1 MALFGSLGSALTGLT
16 ELARTAAPLA
26 TTAAAF
32 AAPGAQAPLLQKV
45 GAAGAALQSMPMAQ
59 QGQAVAIDQAMQT
72 VPQETQGSGTIT
84 QDLRMLPGMGGAYG
98 PLIDRFLGGARQMAP
113 GVGGALAY
121 EGGAQILDY
130 LSGDSMRAGMAP
142 IVNGRKLR
150 VTRKMKSQVKQAVDL
165 IGIEATAASMGVDN
179 SVVLYILTHKLRN
192 DGPYVTKAAVRK
204 TKSTVKKLKA
214 MCDMYDDLR
223 PPAKR
228 SAPTRRRTSSTTLIK
243 N

>member
-1 MALFGSLGSALTGLT
+1 MALFGSLGTALTGLT

-45 GAAGAALQSMPMAQ
+45 GAAGAALQAMPMTQ
-59 QGQAVAIDQAMQT
+59 QGQATAVDLAGGF
-72 VPQETQGSGTIT
+72 PQEQALSGEVGPMQG
-84 QDLRMLPGMGGAYG
+84 RMLPGMGGAYG
-98 PLIDRFLGGARQMAP
+98 PLIDRFLGTARQAAP
-113 GVGGALAY
+113 GVGGALAF

-130 LSGDSMRAGMAP
+130 LGSGSMQAGMAP

-150 VTRKMKSQVKQAVDL
+150 VTRKLKSQVKQAVDL
-165 IGIEATAASMGVDN
+165 IGIEATAASMGVNTD
-179 SVVLYILTHKLRN
+179 VVLYILTHKLRN

-204 TKSTVKKLKA
+204 TRSTIKKMKT

-228 SAPTRRRTSSTTLIK
+228 SAPARRRTSSTTLIK

>member
-1 MALFGSLGSALTGLT
+1 MALFGSLGTALSGLT
-16 ELARTAAPLA
+16 DLARAAAPLA

-32 AAPGAQAPLLQKV
+32 APGPGSTLAKV
-45 GAAGAALQSMPMAQ
+45 GAAGSILSNLPSGGAQ
-59 QGQAVAIDQAMQT
+59 QGQAVAVDYPMQT
-72 VPQETQGSGTIT
+72 QPQETQGSGTVT

-98 PLIDRFLGGARQMAP
+98 PLIDRFIGGARSAAP
-113 GVGGALAY
+113 GVGGALAF

-130 LSGDSMRAGMAP
+130 LGSGSMQAGMAP
-142 IVNGRKLR
+142 IVNGKKLR
-150 VTRKMKSQVKQAVDL
+150 VTRKLKTQVKQAVDL
-165 IGIEATAASMGVDN
+165 IGVDAAAAAMGVPQD
-179 SVVLYILTHKLRN
+179 VVLYILTHKLRN

-204 TKSTVKKLKA
+204 TRSTIKKMKT

-228 SAPTRRRTSSTTLIK
+228 SAPARRRTSSTTLIK

>member
-1 MALFGSLGSALTGLT
+1 MALFGSLGTALSGLT

-32 AAPGAQAPLLQKV
+32 AAPGAQAPLLQKI
-45 GAAGAALQSMPMAQ
+45 GAAGTALQAMPMAQ
-59 QGQAVAIDQAMQT
+59 QGQATAVDMAGG
-72 VPQETQGSGTIT
+72 VPLETAGSGEVG
-84 QDLRMLPGMGGAYG
+84 QQQLRMLPGMGGAYG
-98 PLIDRFLGGARQMAP
+98 PLIDRFIGTARQAAP
-113 GVGGALAY
+113 GVGGALAF
-121 EGGAQILDY
+121 EGGAQILEY
-130 LSGDSMRAGMAP
+130 LGGDQMRAGMAP

-150 VTRKMKSQVKQAVDL
+150 VTRKLKSSVKQAVDL
-165 IGIEATAASMGVDN
+165 IGIDGVAQSMGVSQD
-179 SVVLYILTHKLRN
+179 VVLYILTHKLRN

-204 TKSTVKKLKA
+204 TRSTIKKMKT

-228 SAPTRRRTSSTTLIK
+228 SAPARRRTSSTTLIK

>member
-1 MALFGSLGSALTGLT
+1 MALFGSLGSALSGLT
-16 ELARTAAPLA
+16 DLAKAAAPLA
-26 TTAAAF
+26 ATAGAF
-32 AAPGAQAPLLQKV
+32 APGPQSTLAKV
-45 GAAGAALQSMPMAQ
+45 ALAGQTLSAIPTAGAQ
-59 QGQAVAIDQAMQT
+59 QGQAVAIDQPAT
-72 VPQETQGSGTIT
+72 FPQEQAMSGESGVM
-84 QDLRMLPGMGGAYG
+84 QNRMLPGPLGGYA
-98 PLIDRFLGGARQMAP
+98 PLIDRFIGTARQAAP
-113 GVGGALAY
+113 GVGGALAF

-130 LSGDSMRAGMAP
+130 LGGGQMQAGMAP

-150 VTRKMKSQVKQAVDL
+150 VTRKLKSQVKQAVDL

-204 TKSTVKKLKA
+204 TRSTIKKMKT

-228 SAPTRRRTSSTTLIK
+228 SAPARRRSSSTTLIK